1 METGKLFQLLS
12 KFHPL
17 SPDFKEALEKECRQV
32 FFQKGHHLLQAHTAA
47 HHAFFLAGGFAVGYR
62 YQKLQR
68 VVTDFWQPGEIVF
81 SPKSFFEQLPGDDI
95 IELTVDSELLSIS
108 YESFVK
114 LVEVFPVA
122 GRLARSIT
130 ADYYAKS
137 EERIVDMH
145 TLDAWERYA
154 KLVNAYPSVELCV
167 SQELIAS
174 YLNITRQSLSR
185 LKADRH

>member
-1 METGKLFQLLS
+1 MATGKVFQLLS
-12 KFHPL
+12 QFHPL
-17 SPDFKEALEKECRQV
+17 SPDFKEALKKECRAV

-47 HHAFFLAGGFAVGYR
+47 HHAFFLVSGFAVGYR
-62 YQKLQR
+62 YQEMQR

-95 IELTVDSELLSIS
+95 IELTINSELLSVS
-108 YESFVK
+108 YESFAK
-114 LVEVFPVA
+114 LVEAFPVA
-122 GRLARSIT
+122 GRLARGIT

-145 TLDAWERYA
+145 TLEAWGRYT
-154 KLVNAYPSVELCV
+154 KLIESHPGIEMNV

-174 YLNITRQSLSR
+174 YLSITPSTLSR
-185 LKADRH
+185 LKARRS